1 MNQAEV
7 MDMNAKARQRK
18 KEFQVDHVEIH
29 PEKNAAGK
37 IVKGGGHTVRTILR
51 EKGDE
56 YGSRREAQKPFGA
69 GDHEAMLAHVA
80 NELKLPD
87 PSDGDGEEK
96 DGKEEKGAEG
106 AAY

>member
-7 MDMNAKARQRK
+7 MDMNAKARQKK
-18 KEFQVDHVEIH
+18 KEFVLHHVEIH
-29 PEKNAAGK
+29 PERDVKGK
-37 IVKGGGHTVRTILR
+37 MVKGGGHTVKAVMR

-56 YGSRREAQKPFGA
+56 YGSHREAEKPFGA

-80 NELKLPD
+80 NTLKLAEPD
-87 PSDGDGEEK
+87 SGEGDGDEK
-96 DGKEEKGAEG
+96 GDEGAEG